1 MIFLEKSNVPK
12 IKSKLESVRQY
23 LSENVYQQMKL
34 CCFKSGEF
42 IFTEGETIEYLFIIL
57 EGNCK
62 VFKTLENGK
71 TNLLCCY
78 EDIQILGE
86 FEIFGDSLAKTN
98 IQALQDTY
106 CLAISVNLHRDLLMS
121 DNKFLQFI
129 CRQTCAKIDRNNKN
143 AAINLFY
150 PLEQRLAGYLL
161 VMQNDGVF
169 SGNYTM
175 LAEYLGCSH
184 RHLLRTLHLLC
195 NNHLIE
201 KQKATY
207 LIKDIRA
214 LEHLAD
220 GIYQQ

>member
-1 MIFLEKSNVPK
+1 MIFLATRNVPK
-12 IKSKLESVRQY
+12 IESKLESVRQC

-34 CCFKSGEF
+34 CYFKNGELV
-42 IFTEGETIEYLFIIL
+42 FTEGEKTEYLYIIL
-57 EGNCK
+57 DGNCK
-62 VFKTLENGK
+62 VFKTLKNGK
-71 TNLLCCY
+71 TILLCCY

-86 FEIFGDSLAKTN
+86 FEFFGDSLAKTN
-98 IQALQDTY
+98 IQALKDTY
-106 CLAISVNLHRDLLMS
+106 CLAISVNLYRDLIMS

-129 CRQTCAKIDRNNKN
+129 CRQTCAKIDRNNIN
-143 AAINLFY
+143 TAINLSY
-150 PLEQRLAGYLL
+150 PLEQRLAGYIFI
-161 VMQNDGVF
+161 MQNDGVF

-195 NNHLIE
+195 NDNLIE
-201 KQKATY
+201 KKEATY
-207 LIKDIRA
+207 LIKDISA